1 MHRNLRASLL
11 ASALI
16 LSAVPFA
23 AAPAMAQVG
32 VSVSFNDFHDKLSA
46 YGTWSSHPRY
56 GNVWR
61 PSGVEADFHPYSRG
75 HWVNTEEYGF
85 TWVSDYKWGDV
96 PFHYGRWVNDPD
108 EGWLWVPGYVWAP
121 AWVSWRSDNDYTGW
135 APLPPDDRFL
145 AGDETE
151 FDIDP
156 VAYYGPRFDAGNIYV
171 FVGTRHVAD
180 PNFRT
185 YIVQRPTIVNI
196 FRSTRNITRIS
207 VVNDHVVN
215 RSVDVRIVERAGG
228 RRIPTVSIRT
238 VLKPGAVITNVRV
251 GREIDVRE
259 TTEHPRFHPG
269 SNNNN
274 GNNGHGD
281 NNNDHG
287 NNNGHD
293 NDHGNGNGSPNDHGN
308 NNDHGNGMNNE
319 HGGDQNG
326 SHTDTDHND
335 NNKGADKS
343 PDTDHKTG
351 TTMPGG
357 TATPA
362 DNNGAN
368 KTDTGQTP
376 KHKKSKDA
384 TPADQGAP
392 STGDA
397 ATPSGGNAMSPDNGA
412 MGGDQTPKHHKA
424 KTTDDS
430 MSGSGAMTSQPS
442 GNAPPTDNGAN
453 NMGTNDQTPKHHKAM
468 PADQSAPPSG
478 NNGASGAAPGQGGSA
493 PAATAPST
501 DNSAKPK
508 KAKKKPDD
516 QSDNTTQ

>member
-16 LSAVPFA
+16 LSAVPFI
-23 AAPAMAQVG
+23 APAMAQVG

-61 PSGVEADFHPYSRG
+61 PSGVESDFHPYSRG

-121 AWVSWRSDNDYTGW
+121 AWVSWRSDSDYTGW

-259 TTEHPRFHPG
+259 TTEHPRFHPDNNNN
-269 SNNNN
+269 NNNN
-274 GNNGHGD
+274 GHND

-287 NNNGHD
+287 NNNNNNGGPGGSHNDD
-293 NDHGNGNGSPNDHGN
+293 NHNGNSNSN
-308 NNDHGNGMNNE
+308 SNSNG
-319 HGGDQNG
+319 GT
-326 SHTDTDHND
+326 SS
-335 NNKGADKS
+335 DK
-343 PDTDHKTG
+343 DHKPG
-351 TTMPGG
+351 TTPPAGN
-357 TATPA
+357 ATPA
-362 DNNGAN
+362 DNGANGA
-368 KTDTGQTP
+368 DQTP
-376 KHKKSKDA
+376 KHKAKDK
-384 TPADQGAP
+384 TPDTSGTP
-392 STGDA
+392 SSGNA
-397 ATPSGGNAMSPDNGA
+397 ATPPGGNAMSPDNGA

-430 MSGSGAMTSQPS
+430 MSGSGAMTSQPA
-442 GNAPPTDNGAN
+442 GNATPTDNGAN
-453 NMGTNDQTPKHHKAM
+453 NMGTNDQTPKHHKAI

-478 NNGASGAAPGQGGSA
+478 NNGASGAVPGQGGSA